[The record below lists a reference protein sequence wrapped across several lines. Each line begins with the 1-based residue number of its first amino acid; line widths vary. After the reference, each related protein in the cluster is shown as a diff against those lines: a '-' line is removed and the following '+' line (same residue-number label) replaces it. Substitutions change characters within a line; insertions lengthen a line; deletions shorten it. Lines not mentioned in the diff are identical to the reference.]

1 MSSLFENHRYARHL
15 ERTGQSQTIM
25 IGYSDSNKDAGYLA
39 ANWELYQAQDA
50 LAQTCKKYQINLT
63 LFHGR
68 GGTTARG
75 GGPANRAILAQPA
88 GSVGGRIRIT
98 EQGEVIDDRY
108 GHPAVAR
115 RHLEQVVNAVLMA
128 SVPDQYGTHVAVK
141 PEWQEAMDRL
151 ADLSYQAY
159 RSLIYEDPDLLSY
172 WEQATPIDEI
182 SQMTIG
188 SRPARRSAKATFDS
202 LRAIPWG
209 FSWMQSRHVL
219 PGWYGIGHALESYAN
234 ETNGLFRLREMYR
247 EWPFFRVVLDNAQLS
262 IAKADMSIARLYA
275 ELVEDTTAANRIFN
289 IIEAAFDQTVN
300 WILLVT
306 EQQELLDNEAVLK
319 NSVSQRNPYIDPLNF
334 IQVSLLRRLR
344 DRDTLDESELD
355 DLMQAIFVTINGIAA
370 GLKNTG

>member
-1 MSSLFENHRYARHL
+1 
-15 ERTGQSQTIM
+15 M

-50 LAQTCKKYQINLT
+50 LAQTCKQYEINLT

-128 SVPDQYGTHVAVK
+128 SVPDHYGTHVAVK
-141 PEWQEAMDRL
+141 TEWHKAMDQL
-151 ADLSYQAY
+151 ADLSYRAY

-172 WEQATPIDEI
+172 WGQATPIDEI

-219 PGWYGIGHALESYAN
+219 PGWYGIGHALESYAK
-234 ETNGLFRLREMYR
+234 EDNGLVRLREMYR

-275 ELVEDTTAANRIFN
+275 GLVEDTAAAKRIFN
-289 IIEAAFDQTVN
+289 IIEEAFDQTVN

-306 EQQELLDNEAVLK
+306 EQQVLLDNETVLK
-319 NSVSQRNPYIDPLNF
+319 HSVSQRNPYIDPLNF

-344 DRDTLDESELD
+344 DRDNLDESELD

>member
-1 MSSLFENHRYARHL
+1 
-15 ERTGQSQTIM
+15 
-25 IGYSDSNKDAGYLA
+25 
-39 ANWELYQAQDA
+39 
-50 LAQTCKKYQINLT
+50 
-63 LFHGR
+63 
-68 GGTTARG
+68 
-75 GGPANRAILAQPA
+75 
-88 GSVGGRIRIT
+88 
-98 EQGEVIDDRY
+98 
-108 GHPAVAR
+108 
-115 RHLEQVVNAVLMA
+115 
-128 SVPDQYGTHVAVK
+128 
-141 PEWQEAMDRL
+141 
-151 ADLSYQAY
+151 
-159 RSLIYEDPDLLSY
+159 
-172 WEQATPIDEI
+172 
-182 SQMTIG
+182 
-188 SRPARRSAKATFDS
+188 
-202 LRAIPWG
+202 
-209 FSWMQSRHVL
+209 
-219 PGWYGIGHALESYAN
+219 
-234 ETNGLFRLREMYR
+234 MYR